1 MIMRRSLNKPV
12 QQRLHMIRITD
23 PVLNSTEYLIF
34 GRNGGFNGD
43 GSVTEQIETLEEIKK
58 TGFFW

>member
-1 MIMRRSLNKPV
+1 
-12 QQRLHMIRITD
+12 MIRITD